1 MPDQHKYTVTIAG
14 QDYDVDSPV
23 ELTDVQAYHAAKQQ
37 IDTRPPAASSLPMGP
52 LGQPKVKSVIDPTGT
67 APEPDSYW
75 KGAVKGAVDYSSELE
90 SGFKD
95 KFGLGSMARGVTG
108 IPGAIVAAGKGL
120 YGAAKD
126 TGSYILA
133 PEETRASMRAGEAK
147 KALSL
152 PGQAIDAAREGA
164 TFPAIHTPQ
173 AGEAGGEF
181 AGATGGAAAA
191 LGLTPKL
198 PGPIGGAVGSRME
211 RVGKMSRWPM
221 QIGGAHQLIAGNP
234 VAGAAMM
241 LAPDVLQSSGR
252 GLQRAVTAPG
262 TLPASTSEMLLQI
275 EQDLKTKVAS
285 PADLQQQVD
294 AAQALLVDQRKTA
307 RTESDLTDATK
318 LQRQVNRVDALVKK
332 ATATQDTT
340 EMAGLS
346 DAEILQKTYPTI
358 KLDTSTNV
366 PRPPAY
372 QAPRTGAPVTP
383 QAGVPFENPD
393 PADALRRQTLAPPPG
408 GQTAAELG
416 ARPASNTDPAVERV
430 LAVNQDQGMVDKT
443 GLEPRSKPSG
453 GYEREIAARIAAEN
467 AARRVG
473 PSHAESAAAVRAEN
487 PQIDAQAAAAQA
499 ASGAP
504 VARTPIPDQ
513 VERGGFKL
521 SPTASP
527 PSATDAMTQQF
538 EQRMAGKAAA
548 EGASGPAAREKLI
561 QQYVAKGVPRDQLEK
576 VLDARSKSNITG
588 AHTDPTLVLT
598 PDQLAERKIKLQQS
612 LVSEQEQGHLNAGRV
627 SLAQFEDEIKDL
639 PVDEQLARR
648 AERLRNLRGGR

>member
-1 MPDQHKYTVTIAG
+1 MSDPQHQYIVTIHG
-14 QDYDVDSPV
+14 QDYDVSSPTP
-23 ELTDVQAYHAAKQQ
+23 LTDVQAYQLAKPQSDTDQTLDAAPGASGGHSPETYWGGFTKGAKEGIVGGAKGFVKGVGDVVRHPVNTVVDQ
-37 IDTRPPAASSLPMGP
+37 I
-52 LGQPKVKSVIDPTGT
+52 
-67 APEPDSYW
+67 
-75 KGAVKGAVDYSSELE
+75 KGAVGAVADTAQGAVNLYQDPAGTLQTTATSLKGLPQNAIKMLGDAGDKAATDPE
-90 SGFKD
+90 GFGRD
-95 KFGLGSMARGVTG
+95 VGQMTANTEAGVALAGGLRFAPKPIARGVG
-108 IPGAIVAAGKGL
+108 SL
-120 YGAAKD
+120 AK
-126 TGSYILA
+126 TIGQQ
-133 PEETRASMRAGEAK
+133 AK
-147 KALSL
+147 WPL
-152 PGQAIDAAREGA
+152 
-164 TFPAIHTPQ
+164 
-173 AGEAGGEF
+173 
-181 AGATGGAAAA
+181 
-191 LGLTPKL
+191 
-198 PGPIGGAVGSRME
+198 RM
-211 RVGKMSRWPM
+211 V
-221 QIGGAHQLIAGNP
+221 GAHQLGSGNP
-234 VAGAAMM
+234 MGVVTMAIPEQLKKGGEGLQRWGTEAGAA
-241 LAPDVLQSSGR
+241 AESPEGVF
-252 GLQRAVTAPG
+252 
-262 TLPASTSEMLLQI
+262 LQI
-275 EQDLKTKVAS
+275 QQDLRAGTTS
-285 PADLQQQVD
+285 PEALQAQADDLQQK
-294 AAQALLVDQRKTA
+294 LITRRKTA
-307 RTESDLTDATK
+307 K
-318 LQRQVNRVDALVKK
+318 LPEDITTAQKEQTRLDGLVKQIK
-332 ATATQDTT
+332 QAAKTT
-340 EMAGLS
+340 PSEISGLS
-346 DAEILQKTYPTI
+346 DEELLQKQYPTI

-383 QAGVPFENPD
+383 QAGVGD
-393 PADALRRQTLAPPPG
+393 PRDIGGGPVSLAQTATVRGVRPAPNTLATPNSPI
-408 GQTAAELG
+408 
-416 ARPASNTDPAVERV
+416 ERV
-430 LAVNQDQGMVDKT
+430 QAVNQDQGMVDKT

-473 PSHAESAAAVRAEN
+473 PSTAERAAAMRAEN